1 MRPYHSADDVQ
12 CDWARALPG
21 ERAAVLYR
29 AVEVIDRRHS
39 EIVDWLIAESGSTRL
54 KAEMEWRAVRDGT
67 LAAAGMP
74 ARVAGRILP
83 IDIPGK
89 EAESIAVP
97 SGSWG

>member
-1 MRPYHSADDVQ
+1 
-12 CDWARALPG
+12 
-21 ERAAVLYR
+21 
-29 AVEVIDRRHS
+29 VEVIDSRHS

-54 KAEMEWRAVRDGT
+54 KAETEWRAVRDGT

-89 EAESIAVP
+89 ESRVYRRPLGVVGVISPWNFPMHLTNRSVAPVLALGNGVS
-97 SGSWG
+97 

>member
-12 CDWARALPG
+12 RDWARALPG
-21 ERAAVLYR
+21 ERAAALYR

-54 KAEMEWRAVRDGT
+54 KAEMEWRAVRDAT

-74 ARVAGRILP
+74 ARVAGRILS

-89 EAESIAVP
+89 ESRVYRRPLGVVA
-97 SGSWG
+97 